1 MGLDMGHRLGNLGNT
16 CISAG
21 FDEEVR
27 DTYSGLDVTGAS
39 VDESQEANS
48 VISNNGPWINF
59 GNGGR
64 PTDMCHV

>member
-48 VISNNGPWINF
+48 VISNNGP
-59 GNGGR
+59 
-64 PTDMCHV
+64 